1 MLLGLM
7 LAGAAAKAYAWGR
20 DGHRIVGE
28 LAQAK
33 LNARASAAV
42 AELLQGEP
50 DPTLA
55 GVSIWAD
62 EVRDSVPEYR
72 WTVPLH
78 WVNFTPGDCHY
89 DGDRLCSEGLC
100 VVAAIQRFS
109 QELVDPELPR
119 ERRRDALKFIVHFV
133 GDVHQPLHAG
143 FAADRGGNDFQISIR
158 REGWNLHSVWDSLL
172 IESLKLDWRQYRA
185 RVAAKPLWRVSRSQ
199 LPAASPGTWAEES
212 CRIVQADDF
221 YPPKH
226 KISSR
231 YLHAKRP
238 LADQRLKLA
247 GARLAALL
255 NRLLGEDPQKRHSGA
270 TGQVHANEFA
280 PARSGAP

>member
-1 MLLGLM
+1 MRQTMIVVLLGLL
-7 LAGAAAKAYAWGR
+7 LAITGSQAQAWGR

-28 LAQAK
+28 LAQAE
-33 LNARASAAV
+33 LNPEAAAAV
-42 AELLQGEP
+42 AELLRGEP

-62 EVRDSVPEYR
+62 EVRESVPEFR

-78 WVNFTPGDCHY
+78 WVNFTPGDCEY
-89 DGDRLCSEGLC
+89 DGDRLCPEGLC
-100 VVAAIQRFS
+100 VVAAIHRFS
-109 QELVDPELPR
+109 QELIDPDLPR

-143 FAADRGGNDFQISIR
+143 FAADKGGNDFQISIQ

-172 IESLKLDWRQYRA
+172 VESLKLNWRSYRE
-185 RVAAKPLWRVSRSQ
+185 RVAAEPLWSDSQSQ
-199 LPAASPGTWAEES
+199 LPASSPETWAEES
-212 CRIVQADDF
+212 CDIVQKDDF

-231 YLHAKRP
+231 YLDAKRP

-247 GARLAALL
+247 GARLGALL
-255 NRLLGEDPQKRHSGA
+255 NRLLGEG
-270 TGQVHANEFA
+270 
-280 PARSGAP
+280 

>member
-1 MLLGLM
+1 MRKTWTLMLLGLL
-7 LAGAAAKAYAWGR
+7 LAGMAGQAHAWGR

-28 LAQAK
+28 LAQAE

-62 EVRDSVPEYR
+62 EVRDSAPEYR

-78 WVNFTPGDCHY
+78 WVNFTPGDCSY
-89 DGDRLCSEGLC
+89 NSDRLCHEGLC
-100 VVAAIQRFS
+100 VVAAIERYS
-109 QELVDPELPR
+109 QELIDPDLPH

-143 FAADRGGNDFQISIR
+143 FAADRGGNDFQISIQ

-172 IESLKLDWRQYRA
+172 IESLKLDWHSYHD
-185 RVAAKPLWRVSRSQ
+185 RVAAQPFWPDSQ
-199 LPAASPGTWAEES
+199 ARLSAAQAGAWAEES
-212 CRIVQADDF
+212 CGIVQRDDF
-221 YPPKH
+221 YPPRH

-231 YLHAKRP
+231 YLDAKRP

-255 NRLLGEDPQKRHSGA
+255 NRLLG
-270 TGQVHANEFA
+270 A
-280 PARSGAP
+280 PPVESVYTVP

>member
-1 MLLGLM
+1 MRQTSIVLLLGLL
-7 LAGAAAKAYAWGR
+7 LAITGSEAQAWGR

-28 LAQAK
+28 LAQAA
-33 LNARASAAV
+33 LDATAEAAV
-42 AELLQGEP
+42 AELLKGES

-55 GVSIWAD
+55 GVSTWAD
-62 EVRDSVPEYR
+62 EVRESAPEYR

-78 WVNFTPGDCHY
+78 WVNFVPGNCHY
-89 DGDRLCSEGLC
+89 NADKMCGDGRC
-100 VVAAIQRFS
+100 VVDAIDRFS
-109 QELVDPELPR
+109 RELTDPNLSR
-119 ERRRDALKFIVHFV
+119 ERRRDALKFVVHFV

-143 FAADRGGNDFQISIR
+143 FAADKGGNDFQISIR

-172 IESLKLDWRQYRA
+172 IESLKMDWRSYRE
-185 RVAAKPLWRVSRSQ
+185 RVTAEPLWPDSRSQ
-199 LPAASPGTWAEES
+199 LPASSPASWAEES
-212 CRIVQADDF
+212 CGIVQQDGF

-231 YLHAKRP
+231 YLDAKRP

-255 NRLLGEDPQKRHSGA
+255 NRLLGEQAAAVEPRNLS
-270 TGQVHANEFA
+270 
-280 PARSGAP
+280 